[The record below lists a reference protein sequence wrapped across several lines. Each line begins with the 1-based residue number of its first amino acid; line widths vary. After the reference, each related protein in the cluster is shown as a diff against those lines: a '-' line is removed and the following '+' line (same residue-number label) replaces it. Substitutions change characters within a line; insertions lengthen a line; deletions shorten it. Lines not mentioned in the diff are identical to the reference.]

1 MWLATEYG
9 FYSFVHRAPDRYYIR
24 ARTRGEL
31 ENLLSAT
38 AFEREIYHLPE
49 DRYPFSLIVSRE
61 DFARIMAGLA
71 LALDDPVLR
80 KRVPDS
86 GEPEDRT
93 ESFRR
98 IWELLS
104 DLERRQAVQ
113 DHP

>member
-9 FYSFVHRAPDRYYIR
+9 FYSFVRRAPDRYIIR

-49 DRYPFSLIVSRE
+49 DGYPFSLIVSRE

-71 LALDDPVLR
+71 LALDNPVLR
-80 KRVPDS
+80 RRVP
-86 GEPEDRT
+86 GEGEAGDGT
-93 ESFRR
+93 ASFHR
-98 IWELLS
+98 IWTLLS
-104 DLERRQAVQ
+104 DLERRHTDQDQA
-113 DHP
+113 